1 MPVTPDSVK
10 LMGVVDDPLHKVWS
24 VGLVTAGVGLMVMVN
39 VLAVPGQ
46 VLPAFVKLGVTV
58 ILPVMGALVVLV
70 MAPGVVEVTL
80 TETWQDAPAASEATA
95 KRMLLSPATEAAP
108 VVLVTIPQAAGV

>member
-70 MAPGVVEVTL
+70 PINDAISPVPLAPKPMLVLSLVQLNTVP
-80 TETWQDAPAASEATA
+80 ETPEPVNVIAAVGEPLHT
-95 KRMLLSPATEAAP
+95 
-108 VVLVTIPQAAGV
+108 V